1 MNRDHITVRPATA
14 ADLPAIHDLVM
25 ELAIYEKAPHEM
37 VATLED
43 YRRDWAAGWFGCHVA
58 ESYGEVLGMIL
69 YYDTYST
76 WKGRMLYL
84 EDFVV
89 KASHRRQGIGQRLF
103 EQLYAVARAK
113 ECRLIK
119 WQVLDWNTPAIE
131 FYKQYQATIETEWYN
146 CKVFL

>member
-1 MNRDHITVRPATA
+1 MNNDIAVRPATE

-25 ELAIYEKAPHEM
+25 ELAIYEKAPQEM
-37 VATLED
+37 VATLDD
-43 YRRDWAAGWFGCHVA
+43 YRRDWAAGWFECQVA
-58 ESYGEVLGMIL
+58 EAHGEVIGMIL

-89 KASHRRQGIGQRLF
+89 RESHRRRGVGQLLF
-103 EQLYAVARAK
+103 ERLYAVAREKA
-113 ECRLIK
+113 CRLVK

-131 FYKQYQATIETEWYN
+131 FYKRYEATIETEWYN
-146 CKVFL
+146 CKVFM

>member
-1 MNRDHITVRPATA
+1 MNNDISIRTATE
-14 ADLPAIHDLVM
+14 ADLPAVHDLVM

-37 VATLED
+37 VATLQD
-43 YRRDWAAGWFGCHVA
+43 YRRDWAAGWFECQVA
-58 ESYGEVLGMIL
+58 ERNGEIVGMIL

-89 KASHRRQGIGQRLF
+89 KASHRRQGIGQHLF
-103 EQLYAVARAK
+103 EALYAVARAK

-119 WQVLDWNTPAIE
+119 WQVLDWNTPAID